1 MTDATK
7 GEQPQQSALATG
19 SVLPRSQLTE
29 SSKDDLG
36 SVRHEPSSY
45 AAVTNQA
52 GGSVAVE
59 DQSAIPGSSE
69 APKETDA
76 PASKQDGCQKEGHRM
91 AEVPQA
97 QATQVQAK
105 KIAGSSTSTTQQ
117 AQVNV
122 TVAQDF
128 TVQYMDSYK
137 IVTNL
142 YVNETYVLYQCGTT
156 APDAD
161 VVPAGSKFFEIP
173 LTSVTVVE
181 TIPYAYLQALN
192 VTDRVYSVSAD
203 TVAPC
208 GQLQVACTQIAP
220 LAEMLNDTEYLDT
233 ELLPYVDGIITSTPN
248 ASISP
253 LFAFSASTDP
263 GSLNRA
269 EWLKFMGLFFNMD
282 DFANT
287 VFDEIN
293 STYYANSAM
302 YTSAAAM
309 RSNTTTVAWVDRI
322 DNITDYANA
331 FEVSFAQY
339 KVQYTSDAGGNM
351 TNQSAVAAMTNVV
364 ANPYTVNTQWFA
376 WDLVDVDLTGGF
388 ATEADAVTAF
398 HAFLQTVDVLID
410 ETYAEDPTQYNF
422 TTFLQTFELTSN
434 VTSNATYP
442 FLKNAAVFREDGLLT
457 NSSALYN
464 GDGLGDDWFEGALLR
479 PDLVLSDVARAINSS
494 NVPQGY
500 NFTWIRNLATGEVPT
515 IQSPLGCTTPAT
527 GISVVASEPTGAPA
541 SAPALSAISAA
552 ASAPSPSGSEA
563 LTTIVDGDTT
573 AYVLCP
579 VAAAEDVPT
588 ICPFVSSCGATLMTN
603 YTNGCQYTPCTA

>member
-1 MTDATK
+1 MHLLLTLLSATCCV
-7 GEQPQQSALATG
+7 GVALAQTAG
-19 SVLPRSQLTE
+19 APAPVAATPTLYQRPNNSDCVTTT
-29 SSKDDLG
+29 SS
-36 SVRHEPSSY
+36 
-45 AAVTNQA
+45 VTNYFPLQF
-52 GGSVAVE
+52 
-59 DQSAIPGSSE
+59 Q
-69 APKETDA
+69 
-76 PASKQDGCQKEGHRM
+76 
-91 AEVPQA
+91 
-97 QATQVQAK
+97 
-105 KIAGSSTSTTQQ
+105 IAGSSTGTTQQ

-156 APDAD
+156 PPTAD
-161 VVPAGSKFFEIP
+161 MVPAGSKFFQIP

-192 VTDRVYSVSAD
+192 VTDRVFSVSSD

-220 LAEMLNDTEYLDT
+220 TAEMLSDTDYLDN

-248 ASISP
+248 GSISP

-293 STYYANSAM
+293 STYYMNSAV
-302 YTSAAAM
+302 YKSAAAM

-331 FEVSFAQY
+331 FEVSYAQY

-364 ANPYTVNTQWFA
+364 ASPYSVNTQWFA
-376 WDLVDVDLTGGF
+376 WDLVDVGLTGGF

-410 ETYAEDPTQYNF
+410 ETYAEDPTQYDF
-422 TTFLQTFELTSN
+422 STFLQTFNLTSN
-434 VTSNATYP
+434 ATSNATYP

-464 GDGLGDDWFEGALLR
+464 GYGLGDDWFEGALLR

-500 NFTWIRNLATGEVPT
+500 NFTWIRNIAAGEVPT
-515 IQSPLGCTTPAT
+515 IQSPLGCITPAT
-527 GISVVASEPTGAPA
+527 GISVVASVPTGAPA
-541 SAPALSAISAA
+541 SAPALSATSAA
-552 ASAPSPSGSEA
+552 ASAPGPSGSDT
-563 LTTIVDGDTT
+563 LTTIVDGNIT
-573 AYVLCP
+573 AYVICP

-603 YTNGCQYTPCTA
+603 NTNGCQYTPCTA